1 MGLQEELKTLSDK
14 IKQYRDEAR
23 VQLHLARQDVKD
35 EFDDLDQ
42 EWGKFRT
49 RFDQVVDD
57 ASDAS
62 QEARQ
67 TAKKLGEDLKTGYQ
81 NIRDK
86 IK

>member
-1 MGLQEELKTLSDK
+1 MGIQEELKTLSDK

-35 EFDDLDQ
+35 EFDELEQ
-42 EWGKFRT
+42 EWDKFRT
-49 RFDQVVDD
+49 RFDQVIDD
-57 ASDAS
+57 ANDAS

-67 TAKKLGEDLKTGYQ
+67 TAKKVGEELKTGYE
-81 NIRDK
+81 NIRNK

>member
-1 MGLQEELKTLSDK
+1 MGLQEELKTLADR

-35 EFDDLDQ
+35 EFEDLEQQWD
-42 EWGKFRT
+42 KFKI
-49 RFDQVVDD
+49 RFDQVIDD

-67 TAKKLGEDLKTGYQ
+67 TAKKVGEELKTGYQ
-81 NIRDK
+81 NIRNK

>member
-1 MGLQEELKTLSDK
+1 MGLQEELKTLADR

-35 EFDDLDQ
+35 EFEDLEQQWD
-42 EWGKFRT
+42 KFKI
-49 RFDQVVDD
+49 RFDQVIDD

-62 QEARQ
+62 KEARQ
-67 TAKKLGEDLKTGYQ
+67 TAKKVGEELKTGYQ

-86 IK
+86 MK

>member
-1 MGLQEELKTLSDK
+1 MGLQEELKTLADR

-35 EFDDLDQ
+35 EFEDLEQQWD
-42 EWGKFRT
+42 KFKI
-49 RFDQVVDD
+49 RFDQVID

-67 TAKKLGEDLKTGYQ
+67 TAKKVGEELKTGYQ
-81 NIRDK
+81 NIRNK